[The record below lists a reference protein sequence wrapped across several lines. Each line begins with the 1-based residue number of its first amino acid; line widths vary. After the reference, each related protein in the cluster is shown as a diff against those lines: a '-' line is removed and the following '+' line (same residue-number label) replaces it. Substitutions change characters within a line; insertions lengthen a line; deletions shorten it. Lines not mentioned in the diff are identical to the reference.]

1 MSFSDL
7 EGQEARGQMF
17 PADLC
22 NYMIVLFDDQITH
35 GREGRVSRGGG
46 AATPHP
52 KWRAPTIP
60 KFWGLLRPYDLT

>member
-35 GREGRVSRGGG
+35 GREGRVSRGGQPRPILNGGPQPFPNFG
-46 AATPHP
+46 AYYV
-52 KWRAPTIP
+52 RTI
-60 KFWGLLRPYDLT
+60 